1 MGQSARAWWAMA
13 SFGNLPDIL
22 WAMNG
27 LPIFA
32 KIYLLTGSFL
42 ARFLMSSSVIQ
53 RLLQRCRFEMG
64 EHFLAIFGPALHL
77 NQKRS
82 LVSITFEKV
91 AQDVICSAV
100 DLRWMSIFWVFGP
113 FLHLISAKMYIL
125 SQSLLL
131 RVAVSFGG
139 LCSATDLR
147 WD

>member
-1 MGQSARAWWAMA
+1 MQESKYASILSPKFSTQILHGPNFFKPSVPGLRIIRAFASLFGHFWAC
-13 SFGNLPDIL
+13 
-22 WAMNG
+22 
-27 LPIFA
+27 FA
-32 KIYLLTGSFL
+32 PPLS
-42 ARFLMSSSVIQ
+42 
-53 RLLQRCRFEMG
+53 
-64 EHFLAIFGPALHL
+64 
-77 NQKRS
+77 QKRS
-82 LVSITFEKV
+82 FVSITFEKV
-91 AQDVICSAV
+91 AQDVICSVV